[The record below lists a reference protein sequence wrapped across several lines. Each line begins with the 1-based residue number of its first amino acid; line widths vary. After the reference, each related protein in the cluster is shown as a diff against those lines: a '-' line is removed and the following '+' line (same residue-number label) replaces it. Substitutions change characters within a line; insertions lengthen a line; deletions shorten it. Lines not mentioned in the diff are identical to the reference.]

1 MSCTALELRERKSN
15 ALLLFR
21 DEPIQT
27 FHKRIR
33 PSSLKGRFQHG
44 NNLRNYEDLPHT
56 NLIIL
61 VQVLKQCFTALRS
74 VRSVLIHR
82 DICSFL
88 RGVSS
93 RFPSRLLEQRGTTN
107 KAILKH
113 VLQKEILNVEIRRER
128 RPIHY
133 HTTQTLHRHAVHPVH
148 RVHRVHWGVHLRVG
162 RSYP

>member
-128 RPIHY
+128 RPTHY

>member
-93 RFPSRLLEQRGTTN
+93 RFPSRLLEQRGTRRS
-107 KAILKH
+107 
-113 VLQKEILNVEIRRER
+113 EI
-128 RPIHY
+128 PY
-133 HTTQTLHRHAVHPVH
+133 AYAVFSIWPSLISNFSVNSSFCDLFLY
-148 RVHRVHWGVHLRVG
+148 G
-162 RSYP
+162 